1 MFVGEY
7 VHSLDEKGRMIM
19 PAPFRRVLDEKGI
32 KKVLITCG
40 AENCLVVYPPEE
52 WIRILEK
59 IKDIPT
65 SKKEVRNFI
74 RKFCADAMECAID
87 EQGRLNISP
96 KLRNLAKLDKEII
109 IIGLIEKM
117 EIWNKE
123 IWTQQYKSISE
134 TYEENVENLDLA
146 I

>member
-7 VHSLDEKGRMIM
+7 THSLDEKGRMIM
-19 PAPFRRVLDEKGI
+19 PAPFRRVLEEKGI

-40 AENCLVVYPPEE
+40 VGNCLVAYPPEE
-52 WIRILEK
+52 WIKILGK

-65 SKKEVRNFI
+65 SKKEVRNFM

-87 EQGRLNISP
+87 EQGRLNIPP
-96 KLRNLAKLDKEII
+96 KLRELANLDKEII